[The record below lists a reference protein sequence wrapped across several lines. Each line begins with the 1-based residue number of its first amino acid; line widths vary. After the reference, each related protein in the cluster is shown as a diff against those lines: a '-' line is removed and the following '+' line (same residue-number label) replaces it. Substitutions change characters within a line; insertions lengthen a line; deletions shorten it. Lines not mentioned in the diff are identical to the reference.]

1 MTMDA
6 IFSHILHQA
15 FFGGIAAAGFGILFN
30 CPRRMIILCFAAGA
44 LALTMRTVC
53 TDVVDLSL
61 PEASFLAALVVA
73 IVDRAWWQHGHAFQG
88 SVLAVVGCIPLVPG
102 SLAARGVEE
111 LFAITREGTSKGLAS
126 ASTILEILALTAITL
141 ASIGTALA
149 IPMLISPPRKKK
161 S

>member
-1 MTMDA
+1 MDLA
-6 IFSHILHQA
+6 HFIHQA
-15 FFGGIAAAGFGILFN
+15 LFGGVAAAGFGILFN

-44 LALTMRTVC
+44 LALATRTIG
-53 TDVVDLSL
+53 TDAVDLSL
-61 PEASFLAALVVA
+61 PEASFIAALVVA

-111 LFAITREGTSKGLAS
+111 LFAITRESASKELTS
-126 ASTILEILALTAITL
+126 ASTILEILALAAITL

-149 IPMLISPPRKKK
+149 IPMLISPPKRKK